1 MNIVLGEVLYER
13 NLLAEAE
20 QRIRDGLQANELW
33 KNIMTDAFGLI
44 ALARVLQAKGD
55 YIEAAQIVEIFE
67 ARLQGPSRPR
77 DFEEELRTLG
87 VRLQLASGDFQN
99 PSNWADQNQ
108 FSEDSALHPE
118 RYRLTLARIRLT
130 QSRYADVEALLTGTV
145 PLSKAGNRITAQLE
159 SNLLLAA
166 AIAGQDGLTEAF
178 GLIEACLALAEP
190 EGYVRIFLDVG
201 KPVRELLAAYLRS
214 DAPIHRL
221 YAQKILDAFPTSVEQ
236 GSADLQPAGLVEPLT
251 EREVEVLQ
259 VMALGK
265 TNKEIARQLVIAPGT
280 VKAHTASIY
289 RKLDVANRT
298 EAVARARELGILP

>member
-1 MNIVLGEVLYER
+1 
-13 NLLAEAE
+13 
-20 QRIRDGLQANELW
+20 
-33 KNIMTDAFGLI
+33 
-44 ALARVLQAKGD
+44 LARVLQAKGD